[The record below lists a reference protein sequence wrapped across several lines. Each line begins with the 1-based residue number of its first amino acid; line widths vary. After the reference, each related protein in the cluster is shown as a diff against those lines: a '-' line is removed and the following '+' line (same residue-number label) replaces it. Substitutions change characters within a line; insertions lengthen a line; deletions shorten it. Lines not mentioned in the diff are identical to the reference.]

1 MAGRLQGARCL
12 SWQSIIG
19 LLQLQSFLVS
29 VQSYT
34 ACACIVQACGL
45 VSVFKQQDVHSTVF
59 FLQCFSVWLL
69 LLYSHCVPSIWGC
82 SCCVVLGA
90 RAALPAYVL
99 VLNQVDQ
106 LHVHCC
112 TWSSSGLYCSG
123 CAGSLIWIR
132 SIGSL
137 LQEQPY
143 TCCRMCAW
151 VHPCEDPVPEGAK
164 ACLACVYRCCGPPLG
179 SSWVHEAVKLCQ
191 LWCSRACGYHCLQ
204 GGHAEK
210 QCCRQVTAW

>member
-1 MAGRLQGARCL
+1 MAGRLRGARCL

-59 FLQCFSVWLL
+59 FLQCISVWLL
-69 LLYSHCVPSIWGC
+69 LLNSHCVPSIWGC

-106 LHVHCC
+106 WHVHCC
-112 TWSSSGLYCSG
+112 TWSCSGFYCSA
-123 CAGSLIWIR
+123 CAGSLIELGAFGVCYR
-132 SIGSL
+132 SSPIL
-137 LQEQPY
+137 
-143 TCCRMCAW
+143 A
-151 VHPCEDPVPEGAK
+151 A
-164 ACLACVYRCCGPPLG
+164 ACVPGFIHLKTRCPKAP
-179 SSWVHEAVKLCQ
+179 KLALHVCTVVVAL
-191 LWCSRACGYHCLQ
+191 LWGHPGYM
-204 GGHAEK
+204 K
-210 QCCRQVTAW
+210 R